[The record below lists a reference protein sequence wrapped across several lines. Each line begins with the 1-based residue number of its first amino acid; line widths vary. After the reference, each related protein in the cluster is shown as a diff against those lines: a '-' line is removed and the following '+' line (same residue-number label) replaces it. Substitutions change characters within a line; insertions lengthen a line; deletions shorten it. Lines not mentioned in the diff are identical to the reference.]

1 MKKCISVILSLTA
14 ALLLLSGCQEERMPY
29 SPDKQTELNAKMLSS
44 SYSTSAIVWHGW
56 SLQGFNK
63 EVAETEQYFFYI
75 ENDRIMRLDK
85 RTKEEQII
93 VPLSSN
99 SSYSPCIDI
108 NDSRLYYINYITD
121 YPVLCSVDFD
131 GNDKKEVASMEEGSW
146 FYKLADKDR
155 AGANVFFM
163 TLKSFRFYKNKLYIM
178 GEANTAYYCDPEKK
192 NVVMICGAG
201 ISGCFINNNIY
212 CSYRGGYEID
222 RYDLTSTGN
231 YLTVRK
237 KLTPNY
243 EDGPYLR
250 LVTVNNE
257 LYFYYLE
264 TGLYKYNEDGF
275 DELIV
280 SNPETT
286 TTNYDKAFG
295 EKDLYYEHDKKV
307 YRYDDSTKQSVELE
321 TPKGFRESVG
331 IKDDNFYYIDKNS
344 VYQFVPVSDLT
355 EK

>member
-29 SPDKQTELNAKMLSS
+29 SPDKQTELNAKMLQ
-44 SYSTSAIVWHGW
+44 SYYNNDFYGWYKKIVE
-56 SLQGFNK
+56 S
-63 EVAETEQYFFYI
+63 ERYIFYI
-75 ENDRIMRLDK
+75 EDRKIMRFDK
-85 RTKEEQII
+85 QTKEEKMI
-93 VPLSSN
+93 VQLMSN
-99 SSYSPCIDI
+99 TSCIDI
-108 NDSRLYYINYITD
+108 NDSRLYYITYKTD

-212 CSYRGGYEID
+212 CSYRGGYEIN
-222 RYDLTSTGN
+222 RYDLTSTSD

>member
-1 MKKCISVILSLTA
+1 MKKCISVILSLAA

-29 SPDKQTELNAKMLSS
+29 SPDKQTELNAKMLQ
-44 SYSTSAIVWHGW
+44 SYYNNDFYGWYKYIVE
-56 SLQGFNK
+56 S
-63 EVAETEQYFFYI
+63 ERYIFYI
-75 ENDRIMRLDK
+75 EDRKIMRFDK
-85 RTKEEQII
+85 QTKEEKMI
-93 VPLSSN
+93 VQLMSN
-99 SSYSPCIDI
+99 TSCIDI
-108 NDSRLYYINYITD
+108 NDSRLYYITYIMD

-155 AGANVFFM
+155 ADLQYFTM
-163 TLKSFRFYKNKLYIM
+163 TIKSFRFYKNKLYIM
-178 GEANTAYYCDPEKK
+178 GEIYTVYYCDPEKQT
-192 NVVMICGAG
+192 VIQ
-201 ISGCFINNNIY
+201 ISGNSRGCCFLGDYLY
-212 CSYRGGYEID
+212 CSYRETDRID

-237 KLTPNY
+237 KLMPNY
-243 EDGPYLR
+243 KRGPYLR

-280 SNPETT
+280 SNSETT

-331 IKDDNFYYIDKNS
+331 IKDDNFYYVDKNS

>member
-1 MKKCISVILSLTA
+1 MKKCISVILSLAA

-29 SPDKQTELNAKMLSS
+29 SPDKQTELNAKMLQ
-44 SYSTSAIVWHGW
+44 SYYNNDFYGWDKKIVE
-56 SLQGFNK
+56 S
-63 EVAETEQYFFYI
+63 ERYIFYI

-108 NDSRLYYINYITD
+108 NDSRLYYITYITD

-131 GNDKKEVASMEEGSW
+131 GNDKKEVVSMEEGSW
-146 FYKLADKDR
+146 LYNLGQNDMDGGEFYNI
-155 AGANVFFM
+155 GI
-163 TLKSFRFYKNKLYIM
+163 KSFRFYRNKLYIM
-178 GEANTAYYCDPEKK
+178 GYVNTIYYCDPEIQIA
-192 NVVMICGAG
+192 NYILCVSRDC
-201 ISGCFINNNIY
+201 CFLDDYLY
-212 CSYRGGYEID
+212 CSCHEADKID
-222 RYDLTSTGN
+222 RIEIAVEGECN
-231 YLTVRK
+231 YITVRK
-237 KLTPNY
+237 KLSTSNR
-243 EDGPYLR
+243 GPYIK
-250 LVTVNNE
+250 LVPVNNE
-257 LYFYYLE
+257 LYFYYSE

>member
-1 MKKCISVILSLTA
+1 MGTA
-14 ALLLLSGCQEERMPY
+14 FSIYC
-29 SPDKQTELNAKMLSS
+29 
-44 SYSTSAIVWHGW
+44 
-56 SLQGFNK
+56 
-63 EVAETEQYFFYI
+63 
-75 ENDRIMRLDK
+75 
-85 RTKEEQII
+85 
-93 VPLSSN
+93 
-99 SSYSPCIDI
+99 
-108 NDSRLYYINYITD
+108 
-121 YPVLCSVDFD
+121 
-131 GNDKKEVASMEEGSW
+131 
-146 FYKLADKDR
+146 
-155 AGANVFFM
+155 
-163 TLKSFRFYKNKLYIM
+163 
-178 GEANTAYYCDPEKK
+178 CDPEKRT
-192 NVVMICGAG
+192 VDY
-201 ISGCFINNNIY
+201 ISGDSRGCCFLDDYLY
-212 CSYRGGYEID
+212 CSYRDGYEIN
-222 RYDLTSTGN
+222 RYDLTSTSD

-331 IKDDNFYYIDKNS
+331 IKDDNFYYVDKNS